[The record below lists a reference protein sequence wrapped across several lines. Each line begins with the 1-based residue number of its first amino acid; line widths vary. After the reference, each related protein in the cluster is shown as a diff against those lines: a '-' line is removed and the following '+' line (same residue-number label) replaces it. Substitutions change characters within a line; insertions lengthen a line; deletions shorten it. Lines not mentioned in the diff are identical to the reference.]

1 MNFLSLSNMYENFHH
16 NLEKKLQE
24 IPGIYNYMKKI
35 AFLSLFDIFHQ
46 ILIFCRLDIN

>member
-16 NLEKKLQE
+16 NLEKK
-24 IPGIYNYMKKI
+24 ITRNIYNYMKKN
-35 AFLSLFDIFHQ
+35 AFLGLFDIFHQ